1 MPEKIIKPDFKMDLS
16 LFTRILPSFVVNEKV
31 ICLAGIESI
40 TYDWPEDDEMITGET
55 VEPTAPL
62 LTITYQ
68 SGNAIFLDQNEEREL
83 EQEIKAGIKKS
94 EDQVTQLQALQQ
106 EVHMRGQRIE
116 QLEQELARITLR
128 QMQGGKIQ
136 MPGFKRN

>member
-1 MPEKIIKPDFKMDLS
+1 MPEKIIKPGFKMDLS

-83 EQEIKAGIKKS
+83 EQEIRAGIKKS
-94 EDQVTQLQALQQ
+94 EDAMNETKMLHLKIQA
-106 EVHMRGQRIE
+106 
-116 QLEQELARITLR
+116 LEQEITRLMAS
-128 QMQGGKIQ
+128 QMQGGKIITG
-136 MPGFKRN
+136 GFGRKH

>member
-16 LFTRILPSFVVNEKV
+16 LWTRILPSFVVNEKV
-31 ICLAGIESI
+31 ICLTGIESI

-83 EQEIKAGIKKS
+83 EQEIKAGIKKG
-94 EDQVTQLQALQQ
+94 EDAMNETKMLHLKIQA
-106 EVHMRGQRIE
+106 
-116 QLEQELARITLR
+116 LEQEIARLMAS
-128 QMQGGKIQ
+128 QMQGGKIITG
-136 MPGFKRN
+136 GFGRKH